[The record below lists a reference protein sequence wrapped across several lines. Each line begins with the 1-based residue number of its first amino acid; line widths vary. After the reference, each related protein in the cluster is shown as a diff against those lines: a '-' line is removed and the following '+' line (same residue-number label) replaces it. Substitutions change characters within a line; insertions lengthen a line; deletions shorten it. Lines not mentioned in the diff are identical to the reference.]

1 MPPWPIAASA
11 KGIEVTARDI
21 SEGIV
26 YDAHGVTITAFLVD
40 HGRVR
45 PAYGYRVDHGGHSV
59 ALSGDTRPS
68 DNLVAFSKGVDVL
81 IHEAVNVDALRK
93 LALSERL
100 LQAIVAHHTTSTAPA
115 VIRPGIRRTLC
126 GDCFTPCGEYRL

>member
-40 HGRVR
+40 HGRVK

-68 DNLVAFSKGVDVL
+68 DNLVAFSLNAASSRAQDLSTPAGERDGTVRHRASVA
-81 IHEAVNVDALRK
+81 EA
-93 LALSERL
+93 
-100 LQAIVAHHTTSTAPA
+100 TS
-115 VIRPGIRRTLC
+115 
-126 GDCFTPCGEYRL
+126 